1 MKILLEDFD
10 AKLDTEDDFKLRIG
24 NKSLHGMGMIMVLQ

>member
-10 AKLDTEDDFKLRIG
+10 AKLETEDDLILRIG
-24 NKSLHGMGMIMVLQ
+24 EKSLHGMGMIMVLQ